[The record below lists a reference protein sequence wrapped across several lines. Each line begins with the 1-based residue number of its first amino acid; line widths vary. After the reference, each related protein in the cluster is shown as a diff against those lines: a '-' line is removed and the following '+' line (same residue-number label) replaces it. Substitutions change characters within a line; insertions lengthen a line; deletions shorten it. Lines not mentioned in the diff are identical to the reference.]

1 MDKIEMVV
9 FDMAGT
15 TVKDENE
22 VEMCFVK
29 AAEQTQ
35 LLYERDDIIAMM
47 GWSKKKVF
55 ETLWAKALP
64 EAPNKKVQGK
74 VAESYEM
81 FKQILEDHY
90 RTATVCP
97 SENCIETFETLRNKG
112 IKIALTT
119 GFYREVTNIILNR
132 LGWDKNLNSEY
143 VGYGDSIIDI
153 SIASDEV
160 EAGRPAPFMIQ
171 KAMKLMNISNPSN
184 VINIG
189 DTPSDLLSGYKANC
203 KYSLGVCNGTHT
215 REQLAELPNDGLL
228 ADIGE
233 IKNFIS

>member
-15 TVKDENE
+15 TVKDKNE
-22 VEMCFVK
+22 VEKCFVE
-29 AAEQTQ
+29 AAKQTQ
-35 LLYERDDIIAMM
+35 LPYVREDIIAMM

-55 ETLWAKALP
+55 ETLWNKALP
-64 EAPNKKVQGK
+64 NEPSETIQSKVS
-74 VAESYEM
+74 ESYEM

-90 RTATVCP
+90 RKAEVSP
-97 SENCIETFETLRNKG
+97 SENCLETFKALREKG

-132 LGWDKNLNSEY
+132 LGWDKNLDEQY
-143 VGYGDSIIDI
+143 VSKGESVIDI

-160 EAGRPAPFMIQ
+160 EAGRPEPFMIQ
-171 KAMKLMNISNPSN
+171 KAMKVLNVNDASK

-189 DTPSDLLSGYKANC
+189 DTPSDILSGNNAGC
-203 KYSLGVCNGTHT
+203 KYSFGVCNGTHT
-215 REQLAELPNDGLL
+215 KEQLAALPNDGLL
-228 ADIGE
+228 ENIGE
-233 IKNFIS
+233 IKNFI